1 MRFAIVGGA
10 LLALLAGPARAAPVS
25 AVDDQGQRVTL
36 PAAARRV
43 VSLAPNVTEILFAV
57 GAGPA
62 MVGVTQFCDFPPA
75 ARKVKKI
82 GNFSAPDLEAVAAAR
97 PDLVVAAYG
106 NSLEAIAALRRLGM
120 PVFVTNPQDTAGVL
134 RNLAAVGTLTGHPA
148 EARRVVAELRG
159 RLDRLQRR
167 LAGRPAR
174 RALVVVW
181 PDPMTVVGGRSYLN
195 EAIRRAGGVNAAGGI
210 REAYPKL
217 DPERLISLSPEVI
230 LLPMGDRGATPD
242 EVARR
247 PGVADTPAGHDRRI
261 YTVTADWVVRAGPR
275 LVAGIE
281 EMARRLHPEAFEKTG
296 AASAATTTSCRLPEA
311 PGPRSRSTAAR
322 RRAATA
328 PTAGG
333 EVPRRARARAAPI
346 GRSVAAARA

>member
-1 MRFAIVGGA
+1 
-10 LLALLAGPARAAPVS
+10 
-25 AVDDQGQRVTL
+25 VDDQGQRVTL
-36 PAAARRV
+36 PVAARRV
-43 VSLAPNVTEILFAV
+43 VSLAPNVTEMLFAV

-75 ARKVKKI
+75 ARRVKKI
-82 GNFSAPDLEAVAAAR
+82 GNFSAPDLETVAAAR

-106 NSLEAIAALRRLGM
+106 NSLEAIAALRRLGL

-134 RNLAAVGTLTGHPA
+134 RNLAALGTLTGHPA
-148 EARRVVAELRG
+148 EARRLVAELRG
-159 RLDRLQRR
+159 RLERLQRR

-195 EAIRRAGGVNAAGGI
+195 DAIRRAGGVNAAGGI

-247 PGVADTPAGHDRRI
+247 PGVADTPAGQAHRI

-281 EMARRLHPEAFEKTG
+281 EMARRLHPEAFRSTQHAARSTQHG
-296 AASAATTTSCRLPEA
+296 TPMSGQAASRLADLSCPRCVLRAACCVLREA
-311 PGPRSRSTAAR
+311 PALRSRSTAAR

-328 PTAGG
+328 PTDGAGD
-333 EVPRRARARAAPI
+333 PRHARARAAPI
-346 GRSVAAARA
+346 ARSVAAARA